1 MVVLNEK
8 AIAMPT
14 PQYKYIY
21 GPLYSWRLGMS
32 LGIDPLA
39 QVDKVCNFDCIYC
52 QLGRTTDFSNER
64 KEYVATKDLMEE
76 IQSLPRDLNIDYLT
90 FSGRGEPTLAK
101 NLGAMIKAFKK
112 SRTEKVAVLTN
123 SVLLSRGD
131 VRDDLSLA
139 DFVMAKLDVSSQK
152 MLTSIDQAMKG
163 ITFQDIV
170 KGIMT
175 FHEMFTGKLALQ
187 IMLLSKNKRYF
198 KKIAQVARLI
208 NPDEVQLNTP
218 LRPGGVTPLSRE
230 EMWEAKENFEG
241 MNVVSVYDV
250 ERKELEPFNFKDT
263 VKRHG
268 NFREQGGRVCH

>member
-1 MVVLNEK
+1 MVVINEK
-8 AIAMPT
+8 AIGMSMT
-14 PQYKYIY
+14 QYKYIY
-21 GPLYSWRLGMS
+21 GPVYSWRLGMS

-39 QVDKVCNFDCIYC
+39 QADKVCNFDCIYC

-64 KEYVATKDLMEE
+64 KEYVATKNLMEE
-76 IQSLPRDLNIDYLT
+76 VQSLPQELKIDYLT

-101 NLGAMIKAFKK
+101 NLGAMIKALKK
-112 SRTEKVAVLTN
+112 SRAEKVAVLTN
-123 SVLLSRGD
+123 SALLSRGD
-131 VRDDLSLA
+131 VRDDLSLS

-152 MLTSIDQAMKG
+152 MLTAIDQAIEG
-163 ITFQDIV
+163 IKFQDIV
-170 KGIMT
+170 KGIVT

-187 IMLLSKNKRYF
+187 IMLLPDNKRYF

-208 NPDEVQLNTP
+208 GPDEVQLNTP
-218 LRPGGVTPLSRE
+218 LRPCGVEPLSRE

-268 NFREQGGRVCH
+268 NYRIPVGS

>member
-1 MVVLNEK
+1 
-8 AIAMPT
+8 
-14 PQYKYIY
+14 
-21 GPLYSWRLGMS
+21 MS